1 MLYIGIDTGVHTG
14 VAIWDTKTQTF
25 LSIEC
30 LKIHVAM
37 RTVESLLACNKG
49 NVVIRFEDARQ
60 RNWFGTAGREQLQG
74 AGSIKRDCTIWE
86 DFLTDLHAR
95 FEAIPPRKN
104 ITKISA
110 EAFERITGW
119 KGRTNEHER
128 DAAMLVFQAQPTIR
142 EIIDNQKLKKNEIR
156 KTTDRNEAH
165 APDGAHRKGDM
176 GGLPRRRR

>member
-1 MLYIGIDTGVHTG
+1 MLYVGIDTGTHTG
-14 VAIWDTKTQTF
+14 VAIWDTRTQMF

-30 LKIHVAM
+30 VKIHVAM
-37 RTVESLLACNKG
+37 RIIESLCSCNEG
-49 NVVIRFEDARQ
+49 NVVVRFEDARQ

-86 DFLTDLHAR
+86 DYLTDLHAR

-104 ITKISA
+104 LTKMTA

-128 DAAMLVFQAQPTIR
+128 DAAMLVYQAQPTLK
-142 EIIDNQKLKKNEIR
+142 EMIDNQKHKRNENQ
-156 KTTDRNEAH
+156 KTARNDEAH
-165 APDGAHRKGDM
+165 ATDGAHRKNHLGA
-176 GGLPRRRR
+176 LPRRRR